1 MQHPGPGMSDGLA
14 DMALLVRIEGVD
26 FAQTIVDTNDLSTQ
40 RGAGLAYLA
49 APRALIE
56 QAARKLKVEPKEIFT
71 GASIGV
77 YRLDTDEAGEE
88 VERMIRALASG
99 RGPGDEAGTEDESV
113 AAREQSGSSPEGA
126 GAGSD
131 AAADAGDP
139 SEGETDGAV
148 SEEDALEIGAEVD
161 DKRLW
166 VRLRPLLPHLNFAVA
181 AEQIGSSVDAD
192 QYRAA
197 RLRLQ
202 ARVRKAQLQ
211 SPTVV
216 PPAPVW
222 GKWQPCRLNLNL
234 PACDGRGLSRS
245 VLARQRFGRQQK
257 RAFYHDPIHGVGF
270 SFPNRDRV
278 FAREMEDLV
287 HAPPSWVKKA
297 IGNKV
302 AHLYLD
308 GNDFT
313 KIREKL
319 IAESDDP
326 LGTEREFSTRL
337 KCLRDAM
344 LREVLDSLNGLDDM
358 TGQLTHPGVF
368 RWETLLW
375 GGDDAAFVMPAW
387 VALAVLRTLAHNFR
401 KSDWRAEENGGLRL
415 THKIGIHIADRK
427 TPVAVAR
434 RIAEALA
441 DSAKQGRPGAN
452 VAQIMVTESADPPM
466 DVTNIGPDTLARYR
480 ARYFGCDDPT
490 VFTLDLDNDLH
501 AFLKGLKRVKAE
513 DGGLPRS
520 QLYGLLRDR
529 TRTPGSDDWR
539 TDVRDAAFTR
549 SGAKCKDVFCKPPF
563 GPGPCGHPLLP
574 FMRVAELLDYHCPET
589 LGESAP

>member
-1 MQHPGPGMSDGLA
+1 MS
-14 DMALLVRIEGVD
+14 LLVRIEGVD

-40 RGAGLAYLA
+40 RGAGLAHLA
-49 APRALIE
+49 APRALIA

-77 YRLDTDEAGEE
+77 YRLDTDKVGEE
-88 VERMIRALASG
+88 VERMVRALASG
-99 RGPGDEAGTEDESV
+99 RRDPGDEAGTEDESG
-113 AAREQSGSSPEGA
+113 ADREQSGSSPEGT

-131 AAADAGDP
+131 AAADAGDS
-139 SEGETDGAV
+139 SEGEADGAV
-148 SEEDALEIGAEVD
+148 SEEDTLETRAD
-161 DKRLW
+161 DDDTRLW
-166 VRLRPLLPHLNFAVA
+166 ERLRPLLPHLNFAVA
-181 AEQIGSSVDAD
+181 AEQLEHPVDAD

-197 RLRLQ
+197 RLRLL

-216 PPAPVW
+216 PPIPEPC
-222 GKWQPCRLNLNL
+222 KWRPCRLNPNL

-245 VLARQRFGRQQK
+245 VLARRGFGRKQK
-257 RAFYHDPIHGVGF
+257 RAFYNDPIYGVGF
-270 SFPNRDRV
+270 RFTKRGRV

-287 HAPPSWVKKA
+287 HAPPCWVKKA

-319 IAESDDP
+319 IAESNDP
-326 LGTEREFSTRL
+326 LRTEQEFSTRL
-337 KCLRDAM
+337 KRLRGAM
-344 LREVLDSLNGLDDM
+344 LKEVLDSLNRLPVMIGPL
-358 TGQLTHPGVF
+358 GGRTHLGVF

-375 GGDDAAFVMPAW
+375 GGDEAAFVMPAW
-387 VALAVLRTLAHNFR
+387 VALAVLRTLARNFG
-401 KSDWRAEENGGLRL
+401 KFDWRAEENGGPRL

-441 DSAKQGRPGAN
+441 DSAKQGSPGPN

-466 DVTNIGPDTLARYR
+466 DVTNIVPDTLARYR
-480 ARYFGCDDPT
+480 ARYFGCGDPAA
-490 VFTLDLDNDLH
+490 FTLDLDNDLG
-501 AFLKGLKRVKAE
+501 AFLDGLERVKAQA
-513 DGGLPRS
+513 GGLPRS

-529 TRTPGSDDWR
+529 TRTPGSADWR
-539 TDVRDAAFTR
+539 TNVRNAAFER
-549 SGAKCKDVFCKPPF
+549 SGATCEDVFRKPPF

-589 LGESAP
+589 L